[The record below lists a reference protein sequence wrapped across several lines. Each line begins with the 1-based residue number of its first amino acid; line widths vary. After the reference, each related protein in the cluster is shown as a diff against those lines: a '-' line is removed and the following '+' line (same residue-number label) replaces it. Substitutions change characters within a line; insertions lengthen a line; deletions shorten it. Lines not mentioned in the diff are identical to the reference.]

1 MKNYKKVPSG
11 LSNLKS
17 KVDKLD
23 MDELVPVPV
32 DLSEL
37 SDVAKNEVKN
47 SKIKNSSCQKRLI
60 GILVWECKDE
70 VLNTTET
77 LLNDKKVAY
86 AKSNYFIYTILLEI
100 TYLLLLV
107 VICVSCYFYY
117 TKYQPKQ
124 KYLLPFQDTSIKL
137 NIKNIL

>member
-1 MKNYKKVPSG
+1 MSQKT
-11 LSNLKS
+11 KS
-17 KVDKLD
+17 KTQK
-23 MDELVPVPV
+23 
-32 DLSEL
+32 
-37 SDVAKNEVKN
+37 

-60 GILVWECKDE
+60 GILVWECEDE
-70 VLNTTET
+70 VLNTMET

-107 VICVSCYFYY
+107 VICVSYYFYY

>member
-1 MKNYKKVPSG
+1 M
-11 LSNLKS
+11 
-17 KVDKLD
+17 
-23 MDELVPVPV
+23 
-32 DLSEL
+32 
-37 SDVAKNEVKN
+37 
-47 SKIKNSSCQKRLI
+47 
-60 GILVWECKDE
+60 
-70 VLNTTET
+70 ET

-107 VICVSCYFYY
+107 VICVSYYFYY

>member
-1 MKNYKKVPSG
+1 
-11 LSNLKS
+11 
-17 KVDKLD
+17 

-70 VLNTTET
+70 VLNTMET

-100 TYLLLLV
+100 TYLLLSV
-107 VICVSCYFYY
+107 AICVSCYFYY

-137 NIKNIL
+137 YKKYKKIAHVIISMM